1 MEQGDA
7 LPSPEIRPALD
18 ALGLDFLCEFLEVEV
33 ERHPENL
40 AALGELGQLYTKT
53 ARYEKGLAVDRKLV
67 ALRPDDP
74 TTHYN
79 LACSLALLG
88 EAAEALDALDR
99 SVALGY
105 ASFNAA
111 LGESQTLAHET
122 WLTAPQIAQWLA
134 ALPDAANSG
143 DVYAVLEQP

>member
-105 ASFNAA
+105 EDLEHLLADEDLESLRGTARFRAIALA
-111 LGESQTLAHET
+111 LGATEGSPET
-122 WLTAPQIAQWLA
+122 P
-134 ALPDAANSG
+134 G
-143 DVYAVLEQP
+143 

>member
-1 MEQGDA
+1 MEQGHA
-7 LPSPEIRPALD
+7 LPAPEILPALD
-18 ALGLDFLCEFLEVEV
+18 ALGTDFLCEFLEVEV

-53 ARYEKGLAVDRKLV
+53 ARYEKGLAIDRKLV
-67 ALRPDDP
+67 ALRPEDP

-88 EAAEALDALDR
+88 AADEALDALDR

-105 ASFNAA
+105 GDLEHLLADGDLESLRATPRFRAIAQA
-111 LGESQTLAHET
+111 LGAPESSNET
-122 WLTAPQIAQWLA
+122 PGQPAP
-134 ALPDAANSG
+134 
-143 DVYAVLEQP
+143 